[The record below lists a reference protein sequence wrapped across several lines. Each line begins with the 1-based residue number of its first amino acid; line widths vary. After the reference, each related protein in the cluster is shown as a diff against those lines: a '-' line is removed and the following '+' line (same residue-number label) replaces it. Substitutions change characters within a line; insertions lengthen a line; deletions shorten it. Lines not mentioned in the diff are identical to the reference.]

1 MKTIKTTT
9 LAFALAAAAAVGT
22 LSLAATPASAKGFH
36 GGGFKG
42 GHHGGGFGGFKHGGH
57 WGHRHG
63 HWGHRRHYGWGY
75 GYGIAA
81 YAADCYLIRRYGE
94 LIKVCE

>member
-9 LAFALAAAAAVGT
+9 LALALAAAVGT

-36 GGGFKG
+36 GGGFHG
-42 GHHGGGFGGFKHGGH
+42 GHHGGGFGGGYKYGGN
-57 WGHRHG
+57 WGHG

>member
-63 HWGHRRHYGWGY
+63 HWGHRRHYGWFY

-81 YAADCYLIRRYGE
+81 YAADCYLVRRYGE

>member
-9 LAFALAAAAAVGT
+9 LAFVAAAALGA
-22 LSLAATPASAKGFH
+22 LSLTAAPALAKGH
-36 GGGFKG
+36 GGGHGG

-57 WGHRHG
+57 WGHG

-81 YAADCYLIRRYGE
+81 YAADCYLVRRYGA

>member
-75 GYGIAA
+75 SYGIAA
-81 YAADCYLIRRYGE
+81 YAADCYLVRRYGE

>member
-9 LAFALAAAAAVGT
+9 LAFVAAAAVGT

-42 GHHGGGFGGFKHGGH
+42 GHHGGGFGGGYKYGGN
-57 WGHRHG
+57 
-63 HWGHRRHYGWGY
+63 WGHRRHYGWGY

-81 YAADCYLIRRYGE
+81 YAADCYLVRRYGE

>member
-9 LAFALAAAAAVGT
+9 LAFAVAAAAAVGT

-42 GHHGGGFGGFKHGGH
+42 GHHGGFGGFKHGGH

-81 YAADCYLIRRYGE
+81 YAADCYLVRRYGA

>member
-9 LAFALAAAAAVGT
+9 LAFVAAAALGA
-22 LSLAATPASAKGFH
+22 LSLTAAPALAKGH
-36 GGGFKG
+36 GGGHGG
-42 GHHGGGFGGFKHGGH
+42 GHHGGGFGGFKHG
-57 WGHRHG
+57 G

-81 YAADCYLIRRYGE
+81 YAADCYLVRRYGE

>member
-1 MKTIKTTT
+1 MRKVI
-9 LAFALAAAAAVGT
+9 VCEWM
-22 LSLAATPASAKGFH
+22 SLDGVVQAPVYTDEDPS
-36 GGGFKG
+36 
-42 GHHGGGFGGFKHGGH
+42 GGFKHGGH
-57 WGHRHG
+57 WGHG

-81 YAADCYLIRRYGE
+81 YAADCYLVRRYGE

>member
-9 LAFALAAAAAVGT
+9 LAFVAAAALGA
-22 LSLAATPASAKGFH
+22 LSLTAAPALAKGH
-36 GGGFKG
+36 GGGHGG

-57 WGHRHG
+57 WGHG
-63 HWGHRRHYGWGY
+63 NWGHRRHYGYGY
-75 GYGIAA
+75 GYRIAA
-81 YAADCYLIRRYGE
+81 YAADCYLVRRYGE

>member
-9 LAFALAAAAAVGT
+9 LALALAAAVGT

-36 GGGFKG
+36 GGGFHG

-57 WGHRHG
+57 WGHG

-81 YAADCYLIRRYGE
+81 YAADCYLVRRYGA

>member
-9 LAFALAAAAAVGT
+9 LAVAAAVALGA
-22 LSLAATPASAKGFH
+22 LSLTAAPALAKGGH
-36 GGGFKG
+36 GGGHGG

-57 WGHRHG
+57 WG

-81 YAADCYLIRRYGE
+81 YAADCYFVRRYGAM
-94 LIKVCE
+94 IKICE

>member
-1 MKTIKTTT
+1 MAAGT
-9 LAFALAAAAAVGT
+9 AAAITAAG
-22 LSLAATPASAKGFH
+22 SAA
-36 GGGFKG
+36 
-42 GHHGGGFGGFKHGGH
+42 FKHGGH
-57 WGHRHG
+57 WGHG

-81 YAADCYLIRRYGE
+81 YAADCYLVRRYGA